1 MLQDTLHVL
10 LLPLLSLVQPFQEIF
25 HVSKCRLLGLLAV
38 RLLLHQVVEG
48 VLGGFDIRP
57 ECALSHLILAILL
70 PLLLEALLLV
80 TQPSQLPLVHVTAD
94 HPLL

>member
-1 MLQDTLHVL
+1 
-10 LLPLLSLVQPFQEIF
+10 
-25 HVSKCRLLGLLAV
+25 V
-38 RLLLHQVVEG
+38 RLLNQLVEG

-70 PLLLEALLLV
+70 PLLLETLLLV
-80 TQPSQLPLVHVTAD
+80 IKPSQLPLIHVTTD